1 MKSLIPCLLAGA
13 HVASAQWAPQPSGT
27 TAEFRG
33 LSAVSGSVV
42 WASGTRGRVAHTSDG
57 GKTWKIDTVPGAA
70 ALDLRAIFATSGR
83 RVWTMSAGLADSNQ
97 AQIFH
102 TEDGAR
108 WSRQFTTFEK
118 GVFLDALAFWDDDHG
133 IALSDPADGKLFVI
147 VTDNGGKV
155 WTRFPADRIP
165 AMLPGEAAFAASG
178 TCLVVQGS
186 SNVWIGTGGAATA
199 RVFRSTDRGRTW
211 SVADTPVHAG
221 SSASGIFSV
230 AFSDATHGVVVGGD
244 YTKPKQPFDNVAI
257 TSDGGATWRI
267 ARGPMPLGYMSGVA
281 FVPGTSGRSLVAV
294 GLGGTARSDDAG
306 ESWTMIDSVAYNT
319 VMFATR
325 DDGWAVGPRGRIAKW
340 TPTLP
345 PRKP

>member
-1 MKSLIPCLLAGA
+1 MKRLIVCLMAAAHGA
-13 HVASAQWAPQPSGT
+13 AAQWTPQQSGT

-33 LSAVSGSVV
+33 LSVVSGSVA

-57 GKTWKIDTVPGAA
+57 GKTWKTDTVPGAA
-70 ALDLRAIFATSGR
+70 SLDLRAIFATSGR
-83 RVWTMSAGLADSNQ
+83 RVWTMSAGLADSGQ

-102 TEDGAR
+102 TEDGTN
-108 WSRQFTTFEK
+108 WSRQFTTTEK
-118 GVFLDALAFWDDDHG
+118 GVFLDALGFWDDDHG
-133 IALSDPADGKLFVI
+133 IALSDPADGRLFVL
-147 VTDNGGKV
+147 VTDDGGKHWNRV
-155 WTRFPADRIP
+155 PPDRSP

-211 SVADTPVHAG
+211 KVADTPVHAG
-221 SSASGIFSV
+221 SAASGIFSV

-267 ARGPMPLGYMSGVA
+267 ARGPMPLGYMSGVV
-281 FVPGTSGRSLVAV
+281 FVPGASGRSLVAV
-294 GLGGTARSDDAG
+294 GLAGTARSDDAG
-306 ESWTMIDSVAYNT
+306 ETWTMVDSVAYNT

-345 PRKP
+345 VRKP